1 MGITSKR
8 RQRQEQQH
16 QVLSK
21 QALQVEIFQGNK
33 PQASRGLKS
42 PYKIYP
48 LKPKIYIPTIKI
60 IRVLFA

>member
-33 PQASRGLKS
+33 PQASRGLRS
-42 PYKIYP
+42 PYELYLFKLKI
-48 LKPKIYIPTIKI
+48 
-60 IRVLFA
+60 